1 MSFGLTQ
8 GLLTL
13 VKLLSGI
20 DSWPLVRWC
29 KVLWDIEEV
38 CMDRQNRMIDL
49 SHVIDENLAH
59 HPYDEPLDMVHHKS
73 LAVDG
78 FNDTKISTGM
88 HIGTHMDAPS
98 HMTNRKIFISDIP
111 LERLVGRGILFD
123 VRGQEEILLD
133 DEALALIREGDVV
146 LFFTG
151 FGEKFGGEGYFD
163 DYPVISET
171 LADLLVVKK
180 VKMVGTDTP
189 SPDKFPYNI
198 HKKLLSHDILI
209 IENLV
214 NLESLIDVKDF
225 TIHAVP
231 MKIAAEGAPVRV
243 WGLTLD

>member
-1 MSFGLTQ
+1 
-8 GLLTL
+8 
-13 VKLLSGI
+13 
-20 DSWPLVRWC
+20 
-29 KVLWDIEEV
+29 
-38 CMDRQNRMIDL
+38 MDRQNRMIDL
-49 SHVIDENLAH
+49 SHIIDENLAH
-59 HPYDEPLDMVHHKS
+59 HPFDEPLDMVHHKS
-73 LAVDG
+73 LADDG

-98 HMTNRKIFISDIP
+98 HMTDRKIFISDIP

-123 VRGQEEILLD
+123 VRGQEEINLTEDAIDLVQ
-133 DEALALIREGDVV
+133 EGHVV

-151 FGEKFGGEGYFD
+151 FGDVFGSEEYFH
-163 DYPVISET
+163 DYPVISEI
-171 LADLLVVKK
+171 LADQLVAKK
-180 VKMVGTDTP
+180 VKLIGMDTP